1 MTENELARIVYH
13 KGMKLH
19 KALGPGLLEKVYE
32 ECLFK
37 DLQKAGLSVVRQ
49 KSIPIKYNGDIIDA
63 AFRADLIINDKLL
76 LELKSVS
83 QLNDVHMAQTITY
96 LKMTNLK
103 LALLINFNVV
113 LFKDGIRRVINS
125 RTQ

>member
-1 MTENELARIVYH
+1 MTENELSRIVYH
-13 KGMKLH
+13 KGMELH
-19 KALGPGLLEKVYE
+19 KTLGPGLLEKVYE
-32 ECLFK
+32 ECLFR
-37 DLQKAGLSVVRQ
+37 DLQKAGLNVVRQ
-49 KSIPIKYNGDIIDA
+49 KSIPINYKRDIIDS

-83 QLNDVHMAQTITY
+83 QLNDVHLAQTLTY

-113 LFKDGIRRVINS
+113 LFKTGIRRVINS
-125 RTQ
+125 RT

>member
-1 MTENELARIVYH
+1 
-13 KGMKLH
+13 MKLH

>member
-1 MTENELARIVYH
+1 MTENDLARIVYQ
-13 KGMKLH
+13 KGMDLH
-19 KALGPGLLEKVYE
+19 KTLGPGLLEKVYE
-32 ECLFK
+32 ECLFR
-37 DLQKAGLSVVRQ
+37 DLQKAGLNVVRQ
-49 KSIPIKYNGDIIDA
+49 KSIPINYNGDIIES

-83 QLNDVHMAQTITY
+83 QLNDVHVAQTLTY

-113 LFKDGIRRVINS
+113 LFKNGIRRVIKS
-125 RTQ
+125 HP

>member
-1 MTENELARIVYH
+1 MTENELSRIVYH
-13 KGMKLH
+13 KGMELH
-19 KALGPGLLEKVYE
+19 KTLGPGLLEKVYE
-32 ECLFK
+32 ECLFR
-37 DLQKAGLSVVRQ
+37 DLQKAGLNVVRQ
-49 KSIPIKYNGDIIDA
+49 KSIPINYKGDIIDS

-83 QLNDVHMAQTITY
+83 QLNDVHLAQTLTY

-113 LFKDGIRRVINS
+113 LFKTGIRRVINS
-125 RTQ
+125 RT